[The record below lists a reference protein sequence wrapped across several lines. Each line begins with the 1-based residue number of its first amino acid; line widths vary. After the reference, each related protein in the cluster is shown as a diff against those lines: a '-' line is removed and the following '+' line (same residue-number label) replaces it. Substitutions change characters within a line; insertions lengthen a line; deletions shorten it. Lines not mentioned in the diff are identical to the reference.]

1 MLPCRRW
8 YGLGWGKLF
17 SDPWTYRKSNLRHNP
32 SRTAPPSGRTEERD
46 AFLGPGCWASTLAA
60 AGWWLESPACF
71 VLCFSAEC
79 PAWPSRAG
87 GGLRPPLSPH
97 TLGTRAANAR
107 GKRALAFL
115 PPHPLPRQPC
125 CWRWTQERGEL
136 TVLVVGAPVESLGE
150 VCREVAEVC
159 WMERAFLT
167 STLLVLPW
175 RPSGRPHLYQLLQPL
190 LPK

>member
-1 MLPCRRW
+1 MDWGGARFFQT
-8 YGLGWGKLF
+8 LGPMEGRQAR
-17 SDPWTYRKSNLRHNP
+17 PQQA
-32 SRTAPPSGRTEERD
+32 APPSRRSEMPSQGQAVEPLPWRLLRR
-46 AFLGPGCWASTLAA
+46 
-60 AGWWLESPACF
+60 GWSLRPALPCA
-71 VLCFSAEC
+71 FSAEC
-79 PAWPSRAG
+79 PARPSPTK

-97 TLGTRAANAR
+97 ILGTAAGNAR

-115 PPHPLPRQPC
+115 PPHPLPRQPR
-125 CWRWTQERGEL
+125 CWRWTQERPER

-150 VCREVAEVC
+150 VCGEVVEVC